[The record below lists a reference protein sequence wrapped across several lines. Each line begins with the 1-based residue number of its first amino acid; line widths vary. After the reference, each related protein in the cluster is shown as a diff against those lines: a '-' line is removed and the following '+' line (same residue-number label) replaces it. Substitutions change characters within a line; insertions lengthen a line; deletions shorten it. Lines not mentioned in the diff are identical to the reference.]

1 MRFVAIPAITLLLLS
16 CVSSQ
21 QREPA
26 QQTSHAPAHV
36 VDVAASP
43 QPYVC
48 AALMCEDELLLRLAL
63 RAVVDKA
70 DVCRDGGVFV
80 LSTLYWAPMTAVG
93 DAVAGRPI
101 RFAVPR
107 SPAAMSI
114 QDIAMTFYDRH
125 APMAVV
131 KIDSMPLLR
140 RTAPTSGCVVVLS
153 PPANRPEGMLV
164 RAGVWGVS
172 PEFIAE
178 YFVILARDSNGWRV
192 LRTEVGMQS

>member
-1 MRFVAIPAITLLLLS
+1 MAAVLVVLVACAAPRTH
-16 CVSSQ
+16 
-21 QREPA
+21 EPRLQA
-26 QQTSHAPAHV
+26 SLAPTADTGAV
-36 VDVAASP
+36 GAAR
-43 QPYVC
+43 PYGC

-70 DVCRDGGVFV
+70 DVCSDGGVFV

-125 APMAVV
+125 APLAVV
-131 KIDSMPLLR
+131 KIDSIPLLR

-153 PPANRPEGMLV
+153 PPAHRPEGMLV